1 MNDFNFSVLDL
12 LDLPQPER
20 EVFLHVARHG
30 PADAAAL
37 AAETGHSLTEIQ
49 QVLEDLAE
57 KGRVTLTADG
67 EVNVRLGR
75 IQPRTT
81 LPARL
86 EPGSLASGRLYSEQE
101 LAALRTAIPMLQFAR
116 AKLTEFNDHGPNHVL
131 RVKSFATQLGYV
143 LGLTP
148 TERHLLRAA
157 AYFHDIGNVIDRKR
171 HHITSQETVEKLSTL
186 GRLPFTPKE
195 AELVGLLC
203 RWHRKAYDPQRVDVL
218 REERV
223 RTGLLA
229 SVLRVADAMDLDY
242 RRADHSQK
250 FRQIIDFFYPQDGHF
265 WTSMDETLGVRIR
278 CNPEVELQI
287 FTRGHVTEN
296 TLISSLQK
304 DLCTTP
310 LASPP
315 DNWRVRVLPSGK
327 RQVASSAARTSQAL
341 LVFPLDAHSLVMAAL
356 SRKQLM
362 AAGYVVECLCY
373 PDTADG
379 PAWLWRETLPSI
391 KRDGFERL
399 VVVGDRPDGG
409 AASDLLQTMAQW
421 RSAGVAVSWLNRYE
435 ANWAY
440 LPQLL
445 ALGVDVVL
453 GGDGVYFWGDTV
465 SEGDLMWA
473 RVAALCT
480 RDPTMAAVAVIPEEQ
495 TLTRGLL
502 AVILDALRQPARDTA
517 GWFALAEPV
526 LDRIAADDW
535 AFFTSQ
541 AGRFVKRY
549 ATAVSSYR
557 VDGRVLLF
565 DRSPG
570 AIPAANYWVLER
582 AIEERGRRL
591 ERGIHFKV
599 PYALAVWP
607 VSDGQVELLALSHWR
622 EEEAIPM
629 RLLYPTDLGPR
640 PHGHESTLNVRLPA
654 EQAPSVIRALVASC
668 NRGGD
673 FYRDEE

>member
-1 MNDFNFSVLDL
+1 MNDSNFSVLDL
-12 LDLPQPER
+12 LDLPQLER

-30 PADAAAL
+30 PADAGTL
-37 AAETGHSLTEIQ
+37 VMETGHSLTEIQ
-49 QVLEDLAE
+49 QALGGLAQR
-57 KGRVTLTADG
+57 GRIRIAANDVIS
-67 EVNVRLGR
+67 VQLGR

-86 EPGSLASGRLYSEQE
+86 EPGSLATGRLYSEQE
-101 LAALRTAIPMLQFAR
+101 LAALRTAVPMLQFAR

-143 LGLTP
+143 VGLTP

-218 REERV
+218 REERI
-223 RTGLLA
+223 RTGLRA

-242 RRADHSQK
+242 RRADHGQK
-250 FRQIIDFFYPQDGHF
+250 FRQVIHFFYSQDDHF
-265 WTSMDETLGVRIR
+265 WTSMDETLGVRVR
-278 CNPEVELQI
+278 CDPDVILQV
-287 FTRGHVTEN
+287 FTRGQVTEN
-296 TLISSLQK
+296 TLIQSLQK

-315 DNWRVRVLPSGK
+315 MNWTVQVWPSGTH
-327 RQVASSAARTSQAL
+327 QGASFSVKTGRSL
-341 LVFPLDAHSLVMAAL
+341 LVFPFDAHSLVMAAL

-362 AAGYVVECLCY
+362 AAGYMVECLCY

-379 PAWLWRETLPSI
+379 PAWLWRETLPGI
-391 KRDGFERL
+391 ACEGFERL
-399 VVVGDRPDGG
+399 VVVGDRPDGA

-435 ANWAY
+435 ANWAH

-445 ALGVDVVL
+445 ELGVDVVL
-453 GGDGVYFWGDTV
+453 GGDGVYFWGDRV
-465 SEGDLMWA
+465 SEEDLVWA
-473 RVAALCT
+473 RIAALCT
-480 RDPTMAAVAVIPEEQ
+480 RDPTMAAVAVTPEEQ
-495 TLTRGLL
+495 ALTRGLL
-502 AVILDALRQPARDTA
+502 AVILDALCQPARDTA
-517 GWFALAEPV
+517 AWFSLAEPI
-526 LDRIAADDW
+526 LDRIADDDR
-535 AFFTSQ
+535 AFFGGQ
-541 AGRFVKRY
+541 AGRFVERY
-549 ATAVSSYR
+549 ATAVAAYR

-570 AIPAANYWVLER
+570 AIPAANYWVMEA
-582 AIEERGRRL
+582 AIEEQGRRL
-591 ERGIHFKV
+591 ERGIHFNV

-607 VSDGQVELLALSHWR
+607 VSDEQVELLALSHWR

-640 PHGHESTLNVRLPA
+640 PHGHESTLHVRLPA
-654 EQAPSVIRALVASC
+654 ERAPAVIQALAAAC
-668 NRGGD
+668 NRRGD
-673 FYRDEE
+673 FCDQE